1 MSKLSVS
8 EQVMEMAKPIVENL
22 GYELVDVDYAK
33 SHSGMDLTI
42 CIYKPEGISIDD
54 CVAVS
59 HAVDPIIDKADPI
72 DKQYYLEVCSPG
84 VERELTRDW
93 HYEAA
98 AGQKVCVKLFSAVSG
113 KKEFCGILNADKESI
128 SLTTEDG
135 VIPFNRSDIAKAYI
149 KYQDW
154 FFGGLIKKW

>member
-1 MSKLSVS
+1 
-8 EQVMEMAKPIVENL
+8 MAKIADTVYSLIEPTVSSL
-22 GYELVDVDYAK
+22 GITLWDVRFVKEGASYYLRVYID
-33 SHSGMDLTI
+33 
-42 CIYKPEGISIDD
+42 KPEGISIDD

-149 KYQDW
+149 KYQD
-154 FFGGLIKKW
+154 

>member
-1 MSKLSVS
+1 
-8 EQVMEMAKPIVENL
+8 MAKIADTVYSLIEPTVLSL
-22 GYELVDVDYAK
+22 GITLWDVRFVKEGASYYLRVYID
-33 SHSGMDLTI
+33 
-42 CIYKPEGISIDD
+42 KPEGISIDD

-149 KYQDW
+149 KYQD
-154 FFGGLIKKW
+154 

>member
-1 MSKLSVS
+1 
-8 EQVMEMAKPIVENL
+8 MAKIADTIYNL
-22 GYELVDVDYAK
+22 IEPTVLSLGITLWDVRFVKEGASYYLRVYID
-33 SHSGMDLTI
+33 
-42 CIYKPEGISIDD
+42 KPEGIGIDD

-59 HAVDPIIDKADPI
+59 HAVDPIIDEADPI

-84 VERELTRDW
+84 LERELTRDW

-98 AGQKVCVKLFSAVSG
+98 AGRKVCVKLFSAISG

-135 VIPFNRSDIAKAYI
+135 VIPFNRSDIAKAFI
-149 KYQDW
+149 EYQD
-154 FFGGLIKKW
+154 